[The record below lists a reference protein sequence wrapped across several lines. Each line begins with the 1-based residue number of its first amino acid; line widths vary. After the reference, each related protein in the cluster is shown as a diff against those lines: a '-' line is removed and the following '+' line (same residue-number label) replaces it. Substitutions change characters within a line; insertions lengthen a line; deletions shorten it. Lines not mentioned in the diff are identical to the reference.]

1 MCMYVIYFSYVYI
14 LDDLRVYISLRV
26 YIRSIHVDTA
36 ISLRLQK
43 LLYMYV
49 DVWISTYGGSW
60 NRGIPQSS
68 ILMGCSLINQPFWGT
83 PISGNLHIY
92 TLPLDDRRI
101 GQTFAEVLAG

>member
-1 MCMYVIYFSYVYI
+1 MYCHVFLSENSCLSMCMYVIYFSYVYI

-49 DVWISTYGGSW
+49 DV
-60 NRGIPQSS
+60 
-68 ILMGCSLINQPFWGT
+68 
-83 PISGNLHIY
+83 
-92 TLPLDDRRI
+92 
-101 GQTFAEVLAG
+101 